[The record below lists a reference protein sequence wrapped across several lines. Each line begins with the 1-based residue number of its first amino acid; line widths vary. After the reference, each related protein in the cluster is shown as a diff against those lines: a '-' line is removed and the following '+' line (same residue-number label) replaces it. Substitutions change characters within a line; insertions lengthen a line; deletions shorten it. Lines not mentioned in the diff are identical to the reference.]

1 MHYAQK
7 LFPIGENEHVF
18 LPTINSLF
26 QKLQFEFRKDLT
38 QKNFSNYIHYY
49 NVERKREGLADQI
62 PANLHFRAKAKKY
75 IRVIEP
81 LTSF

>member
-18 LPTINSLF
+18 LPTIDSFF

-49 NVERKREGLADQI
+49 NFERKREGLADQI